1 MKKTL
6 YIALISVLALTT
18 SCAEDV
24 LNPVPSNAV
33 SDSQIFSSVESAT
46 TALNSGMAYI
56 GHYFSMSLGTIMAE
70 VMGED
75 AAMTSGSFGIPTYNW
90 NLYSYTYSQ
99 VVESDPWWFG
109 YANYIWPPSSPR
121 SSNPRAASSAAR
133 PYRRPAY
140 GSPRSCLSARR
151 RLPARSGPRTLPVRR
166 GGR

>member
-6 YIALISVLALTT
+6 YIALISLLALTT

-109 YANYIWPPSSPR
+109 YANYIWPTNYKSIDVANNIIGKDKYADGNKTQFR
-121 SSNPRAASSAAR
+121 ITAAIAF
-133 PYRRPAY
+133 
-140 GSPRSCLSARR
+140 
-151 RLPARSGPRTLPVRR
+151 
-166 GGR
+166 